1 MSRID
6 TINAQRRGHVI
17 TVEKARHT
25 VTSLVAA
32 LLAAGAL
39 GSCARESRQASVA
52 PADSTAASASVAV
65 DTASIEIASVD
76 GPGVLNIVRQAGT
89 PVALVN
95 VWATWCAPCREEF
108 PDLMRAARERRARGL
123 ALVLVS
129 ADFEDQ
135 VSGAKRFLAR
145 HGAGFK
151 SYLKTG
157 DDMAFIESLSHQWSG
172 SLPATFLFDRTG
184 HLIDFWEG
192 RATYEDMSRRI
203 DHALEVARATL
214 PS

>member
-1 MSRID
+1 MGGRV
-6 TINAQRRGHVI
+6 RR
-17 TVEKARHT
+17 T
-25 VTSLVAA
+25 VTSLVSA
-32 LLAAGAL
+32 LLAAGVLA
-39 GSCARESRQASVA
+39 SCARESRRASVA
-52 PADSTAASASVAV
+52 EADSASASASVPV
-65 DTASIEIASVD
+65 DTASVEIASVD
-76 GPGVLNIVRQAGT
+76 GPGVLNIVRQGSA

-108 PDLMRAARERRARGL
+108 PDLMRVARERRAKGL

-135 VSGAKRFLAR
+135 AGAAKKFLAR
-145 HGAGFK
+145 HGAGFR

-157 DDMAFIESLSHQWSG
+157 DDMAFIETLSHDWSG

-192 RATYEDMSRRI
+192 RVPYEDMSRRI

>member
-1 MSRID
+1 MRMSPTNR
-6 TINAQRRGHVI
+6 NARGM
-17 TVEKARHT
+17 
-25 VTSLVAA
+25 VAI
-32 LLAAGAL
+32 LLAALIATYVTT
-39 GSCARESRQASVA
+39 SCSRDAGQASRA
-52 PADSTAASASVAV
+52 PADSAAAAPVGV
-65 DTASIEIASVD
+65 DTASVEIVAID
-76 GPGVLNIVRQAGT
+76 GPGVLNIVRAQPA
-89 PVALVN
+89 PVSLVN

-108 PDLMRAARERRARGL
+108 PDLMRVSRERQAKGL

-135 VSGAKRFLAR
+135 ASAAKRFLAR

-157 DDMAFIESLSHQWSG
+157 DDMAFIEALSHDWSG
-172 SLPATFLFDRTG
+172 ALPASFLFDRTG

-192 RATYEDMSRRI
+192 RAPYQDMSRRI